1 MRHSRTNNEIDSKR
15 RSIQSYIGINFFSS
29 KNLVFTMPQIA
40 LFSAAL
46 SVLNNAL
53 TNEVRIEERWLVLNL
68 GCSGTAYFC
77 SDNRGAAAD
86 ESSPDRLSKCYL
98 PFREPDPR
106 RGLPAGAARA
116 WLRG

>member
-1 MRHSRTNNEIDSKR
+1 MRPALLEKRTYNAARGDQSSVKSQRGTLGRTTTEIDSKR

-53 TNEVRIEERWLVLNL
+53 TNEVRIEE
-68 GCSGTAYFC
+68 S
-77 SDNRGAAAD
+77 
-86 ESSPDRLSKCYL
+86 
-98 PFREPDPR
+98 
-106 RGLPAGAARA
+106 
-116 WLRG
+116 